1 MESFNRWKFESP
13 YRAPQQSKCAYS
25 DRVGGVRYSF
35 DVFDLSEK
43 QPSLMTLVVAVKI
56 AEVAVCATLFKRI
69 RVVMASS
76 GILASK
82 TGQWHL
88 IMIAEARV
96 LPGANPVGLQFSKLK
111 RVWTNA
117 LLIILVNHAINS

>member
-56 AEVAVCATLFKRI
+56 AEVAVCATLLSYHCYGII
-69 RVVMASS
+69 RYSCFQNWPMAPNNDSRS
-76 GILASK
+76 
-82 TGQWHL
+82 
-88 IMIAEARV
+88 ARV
-96 LPGANPVGLQFSKLK
+96 ARGKSVGLQFSKL
-111 RVWTNA
+111 
-117 LLIILVNHAINS
+117 